1 MILVIGGG
9 PAGRMAA
16 LRLAGAGKKVTIIEK
31 RKIGGQ
37 CVFDGCMLICGLN
50 DAARV
55 LTETRRMQ
63 SLGLFKGSI
72 EADYPYLLEK
82 LESTQS
88 KLSHIIE
95 KETRDAGVEIEY
107 GKTAEFR
114 DGHVYVDGV
123 LCSAEAVILAGGAD
137 LQSPDI
143 PGICLKSV
151 YTPRSIR
158 TMRTLP
164 KKMVIIGGGIS
175 GAEFAYIYASFGVEV
190 TLIARSK
197 VLSVLPETLRKD
209 AMRDLQS
216 VHIEENTVVE
226 RIEGSI
232 AAESVIAGGK
242 RIPCDAV
249 LVCAGFTHE
258 TSWIS
263 GLERNPDGS
272 IHVDDTMQTSQKG
285 VYAAGDICGAPY
297 FTPAARMRGFAA
309 ADAILGHP
317 HRINLEQQPFTVC
330 LGLDYTVC
338 PAKEQGT
345 TIESYNIA
353 GPGSFWHAADSSIGH
368 MQVTISDGGKVLG
381 FASSSPFGGTVGTY
395 LGHMVRNGL
404 YTKEFLSLLEVHP
417 LPDGLYSLIR
427 FSV

>member
-1 MILVIGGG
+1 MIIVIGGG

-16 LRLAGAGKKVTIIEK
+16 LRLAGSGKKVTIIEK

-50 DAARV
+50 DAARA
-55 LTETRRMQ
+55 LTEARHMQ
-63 SLGLFKGSI
+63 SLGVFKGNV
-72 EADYPYLLEK
+72 EADYPHLLDK
-82 LESTQS
+82 LANVQS

-95 KETRDAGVEIEY
+95 KETRDAGAEIEY

-114 DGHVYVDGV
+114 DGKVFVDGV
-123 LCSAEAVILAGGAD
+123 QRDAEAVIIAGGAD
-137 LQSPDI
+137 LKNPDI
-143 PGICLKSV
+143 PGITLANV

-164 KKMVIIGGGIS
+164 KRMVIVGGGIS
-175 GAEFAYIYASFGVEV
+175 GAEFAYIYAAFGVEV

-197 VLSVLPETLRKD
+197 VLSVLPESLRKD
-209 AMRDLQS
+209 ALRDLKN
-216 VHIEENTVVE
+216 VHVEENTAVE
-226 RIEGSI
+226 RIEGDTK
-232 AAESVIAGGK
+232 AEAVIAGGR

-258 TSWIS
+258 ISWVS
-263 GLERNPDGS
+263 GLDRNPDGS
-272 IHVDDTMQTSQKG
+272 IRVDETMQTSCPG

-309 ADAILGHP
+309 ADAVLGNP
-317 HRINLEQQPFTVC
+317 HTICLEQQPFTVV

-338 PAKEQGT
+338 PAKEQGK

-353 GPGSFWHAADSSIGH
+353 GPGAFWHVADSTVGH
-368 MQVTISDGGKVLG
+368 MQITVSEDKKVLG
-381 FASSSPFGGTVGTY
+381 FASSSPSGGVLGTY
-395 LGHMVRNGL
+395 LGHMVRRGL
-404 YTKEFLSLLEVHP
+404 YAEEFLSLLEVHP

-427 FSV
+427 FSA

>member
-1 MILVIGGG
+1 MIIVIGGG
-9 PAGRMAA
+9 PAGRMSA

-50 DAARV
+50 DAARA
-55 LTETRRMQ
+55 LTQTRHMQ
-63 SLGLFKGSI
+63 SLGLFKGTI
-72 EADYPYLLEK
+72 EIDYPQLLEK
-82 LESTQS
+82 LENVQS

-95 KETRDAGVEIEY
+95 KETKEAGAEIEY

-114 DGHVYVDGV
+114 DGAVYLDGV
-123 LCSAEAVILAGGAD
+123 QREAEAVIIAGGAD
-137 LQSPDI
+137 LKNPDI
-143 PGICLKSV
+143 EGITLNGV

-158 TMRTLP
+158 TMRALP

-175 GAEFAYIYASFGVEV
+175 GAEFAYIYAAFGVEV

-197 VLSVLPETLRKD
+197 LLSVLPETLRKD
-209 AMRDLQS
+209 AMRDLRN
-216 VHIEENTVVE
+216 VRIEENTAVE
-226 RIEGSI
+226 RIEGTEK
-232 AAESVIAGGK
+232 AEAVIAGGR

-249 LVCAGFTHE
+249 LVCAGFTHDLP
-258 TSWIS
+258 WIS
-263 GLERNPDGS
+263 GLKRNPDGS
-272 IHVDDTMQTSQKG
+272 IHVDETMQTSCPG

-309 ADAILGHP
+309 ADAVLGHP
-317 HRINLEQQPFTVC
+317 HSICLEQQPFSVA

-338 PAKEQGT
+338 PAKEEGRT
-345 TIESYNIA
+345 EEAYNIA
-353 GPGSFWHAADSSIGH
+353 GPGAFWHVADSTVGH
-368 MQVTISDGGKVLG
+368 MQITVSEDKKVLG
-381 FASSSPFGGTVGTY
+381 FASSSPSGGAVGTY
-395 LGHMVRNGL
+395 LGHMVRCGL

-427 FSV
+427 FSA